1 MHARELTKRRR
12 LEVNIDKLGLTDV
25 GITTG
30 RDIENLDCLDVVRNA
45 GDVLNE
51 AVMPDDLILHPVIP

>member
-1 MHARELTKRRR
+1 

-30 RDIENLDCLDVVRNA
+30 RDIENLDRLDVVRNA